1 MTPEELVSRGGI
13 YFDKIQNGMAE
24 YEWESTFLSPRMAD
38 KYLRELWKKNG
49 EGYSFV
55 DCYYPFL
62 EQESKERILS
72 VLNQEQ
78 QEYLKQ
84 LDEKKEDLLLPLDEQ
99 LLSIA
104 ITLND
109 KEMLF
114 FSFYFLKEPCTIWG
128 NYKQEYLI
136 FHPTAERKEH
146 QDSGQIKE
154 KNTGNKER
162 EENHTMRI
170 FSHRGFSGKY
180 PENTMLAFQ
189 KAWEVGCDGIELDVQ
204 LTRDDVIVIMHDE
217 TIDRTTNGTGNIRD
231 YTYEQ
236 LCAFD
241 CRGQFEGKYDFQRIP
256 TLQEYLEWVKGTN
269 LITNIELKNSVY
281 YYENLE
287 EKVIDMVRRYHLED
301 RILFSTF
308 NLVSAVKCKKL
319 IPEIPVGFL
328 METQMDN
335 IASLAHENEIEF
347 YHPGME
353 VLTKEEI
360 RKCHE
365 KGIGVNVWTVNKKKH
380 MKQMAEWEV
389 DGIFTN
395 YPDKAKKLKSQGII

>member
-1 MTPEELVSRGGI
+1 MTMTPEELVSRGGI

-146 QDSGQIKE
+146 QD
-154 KNTGNKER
+154 
-162 EENHTMRI
+162 
-170 FSHRGFSGKY
+170 
-180 PENTMLAFQ
+180 
-189 KAWEVGCDGIELDVQ
+189 
-204 LTRDDVIVIMHDE
+204 
-217 TIDRTTNGTGNIRD
+217 
-231 YTYEQ
+231 
-236 LCAFD
+236 
-241 CRGQFEGKYDFQRIP
+241 
-256 TLQEYLEWVKGTN
+256 
-269 LITNIELKNSVY
+269 
-281 YYENLE
+281 
-287 EKVIDMVRRYHLED
+287 
-301 RILFSTF
+301 
-308 NLVSAVKCKKL
+308 
-319 IPEIPVGFL
+319 
-328 METQMDN
+328 
-335 IASLAHENEIEF
+335 
-347 YHPGME
+347 
-353 VLTKEEI
+353 
-360 RKCHE
+360 
-365 KGIGVNVWTVNKKKH
+365 
-380 MKQMAEWEV
+380 
-389 DGIFTN
+389 
-395 YPDKAKKLKSQGII
+395 